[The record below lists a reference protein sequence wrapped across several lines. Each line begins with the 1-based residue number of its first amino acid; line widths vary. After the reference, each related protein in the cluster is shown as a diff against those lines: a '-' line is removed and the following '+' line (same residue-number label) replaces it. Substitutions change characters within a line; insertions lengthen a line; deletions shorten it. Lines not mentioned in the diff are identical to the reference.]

1 MSEGKDDTGTPWL
14 NIIIGGVIWV
24 LSIFAG
30 VLIGHNLGKR
40 LERKKC
46 EVEVAKCHRVIQ
58 KHEASIR
65 RCEGNAKQLATSNK
79 VIEEQSKLIASKQE
93 CIDRL
98 TRVIDG
104 CA

>member
-1 MSEGKDDTGTPWL
+1 MSEGKDDTCTLWL
-14 NIIIGGVIWV
+14 NILIGVC
-24 LSIFAG
+24 SILAG
-30 VLIGHNLGKR
+30 VLIGLNLGKR

-104 CA
+104 RA

>member
-1 MSEGKDDTGTPWL
+1 MSEGKDDTCTLWL
-14 NIIIGGVIWV
+14 NI
-24 LSIFAG
+24 
-30 VLIGHNLGKR
+30 LIGVCSILAGAFIGFSLNKR
-40 LERKKC
+40 FERKKY
-46 EVEVAKCHRVIQ
+46 ELEVAKCHRVIQ

-104 CA
+104 RA